1 MATVILGKYGSQE
14 MQQVYPFANIKLN
27 ENDRYALINCDL
39 KLFPNTSTDE
49 MYSPFEKYDIVSH
62 KKEAGKLWVLQ
73 KEVKQSK
80 FIGME
85 KVGND
90 YMAVFIN
97 VRL

>member
-39 KLFPNTSTDE
+39 KLFPNTSPDE

-62 KKEAGKLWVLQ
+62 KKEAGNYGFCK
-73 KEVKQSK
+73 KK
-80 FIGME
+80 
-85 KVGND
+85 
-90 YMAVFIN
+90 
-97 VRL
+97 